1 MGKALSTPHI
11 ITLIYAHQ
19 INGLL
24 VKTQIHHLISH
35 TAEHHPA
42 NIAVKHKQR
51 SVDYHSLS
59 ACITQAAAGYQQLG
73 LERSERVAIYLPK
86 LIETVTACFATSYAD
101 GAMVPVNPLLKPEQV
116 KYILNDCNAR
126 ILVTSSQ
133 KAAQLKE
140 VFAQCHDLHTLIIVG
155 ESSLNFEP
163 PPHLTLITW
172 SDFTRLTDTTPHN
185 QNIDSD
191 MAAILYTSGSTGK
204 PKGVALSHRNIITGA
219 NSVASYL
226 GNRQS
231 DKILALLPFS
241 FDYGFNQLTSAFVSG
256 AQVHLLDYLL
266 PREVL
271 NLITQEQITGLAAV
285 PTLWNQ
291 LTQLKWH
298 QEIKQCLRYI
308 TNSGGAM
315 PAATLQTLREQ
326 LPETD
331 IVLMYGLTEAFR
343 STYLPPDQ
351 LDKKPGSIGKA
362 IPNAEV
368 MVLRED
374 GSPCAAG
381 EPGELVHRGAL
392 VALGYWNNPQKT
404 AKRFRP
410 IPSHQR
416 GHLPETA
423 VWSGDKVY
431 RDEEGYLYFIG
442 REDEMIK
449 TSGYRVSPTE
459 VEEVL
464 CESTLVEQGVVF
476 GVPHPLLGE
485 AILAVVTLREES
497 EPKLLERYCKQHLPA
512 FMQPKIVIKTTPLP
526 HNPNGKIDR
535 TGIFREY
542 QAYYL
547 AE

>member
-1 MGKALSTPHI
+1 MHHI
-11 ITLIYAHQ
+11 I
-19 INGLL
+19 
-24 VKTQIHHLISH
+24 SH
-35 TAEHHPA
+35 SAECYPA
-42 NIAVKHKQR
+42 NIAVKHKQV
-51 SVDYHSLS
+51 SVDYHTLS
-59 ACITQAAAGYQQLG
+59 ALITKAAAGYQQLG

-86 LIETVTACFATSYAD
+86 LIETVTACFAASCAD
-101 GAMVPVNPLLKPEQV
+101 GVMVPVNPMLKPEQV

-133 KAAQLKE
+133 KAAQLKT
-140 VFAQCHDLHTLIIVG
+140 VLDQCHDLHTLIIVDKNP
-155 ESSLNFEP
+155 LNFAA
-163 PPHLTLITW
+163 PPHLTIIDW
-172 SDFTRLTDTTPHN
+172 NAFTNLSHSTPHN

-204 PKGVALSHRNIITGA
+204 PKGVVLSHRNIIAGA
-219 NSVASYL
+219 ESVASYL

-241 FDYGFNQLTSAFVSG
+241 FDYGFSQLTSAFVSG
-256 AQVHLLDYLL
+256 ARAHLLDYLL

-308 TNSGGAM
+308 TNSGGTM
-315 PAATLQTLREQ
+315 PAATLQKLREQ

-351 LDKKPGSIGKA
+351 LDKKPGSIGQA

-404 AKRFRP
+404 ARRFRP
-410 IPSHQR
+410 IPSHQPGYR
-416 GHLPETA
+416 PETA

-464 CESTLVEQGVVF
+464 YESTLVEQGVVF
-476 GVPHPLLGE
+476 GVSHPLLGE
-485 AILAVVTLREES
+485 AVLAVVTLHEES
-497 EPKLLERYCKQHLPA
+497 EPRLLERYCKQHLPT
-512 FMQPKIVIKTTPLP
+512 FMQPKIIIKTTPLP
-526 HNPNGKIDR
+526 HNPNSKIDR
-535 TGIFREY
+535 AGISREY
-542 QAYYL
+542 QDYYL